1 MLKVYDQNKQALG
14 YITKYKDLKIESEL
28 STGDKTL
35 SFTLLTRSNIKEE
48 YYIET
53 KTDRYVVKEQNRAT
67 NSFVSIVAA
76 LDLEELEEPV
86 ASYIMEDVTLE
97 QAAIEALKNTGW
109 TVQVDSALAD
119 KKRNTGL
126 KNRTV
131 LTILERL
138 KAAFFCEIEFDTL
151 NKIVKFKEKIGTDR
165 GVHFFKGL
173 NLKSVKCSSDTYDYY
188 TRIIPI
194 GADGLEITDVNGGK
208 NYLENYQYSNKI
220 RTYLW
225 NDDSY
230 TDAAALKEDAE
241 KKLED
246 LSKPKKSFQA
256 SLNNL
261 SKRKGYTH
269 LQYAIGD
276 TVTLVDS
283 EIGIKEK
290 QRIVRTVEY
299 PQTPSKNTC
308 ELSNTVLT
316 FEEQQKQL
324 EEAASILE
332 DITTSD
338 GGIKGDTVDKIIIN
352 QIVDFQEGVLDST
365 DEKFQEVSQGFVTIG
380 DTIQNLQDD
389 IDSMDV
395 TFLKIEEAE
404 KIYATNEKVNTI
416 ETTVTNLSVGVDGIT
431 QTVSTVVTDVDNISN
446 RLGDAESK
454 IEQNAQEIALSV
466 KDTDIDGN
474 YIIGKINL
482 SSTTASIEAEHIKL
496 EGIVTA
502 NSRFKILTD
511 GSMEATAGKFNGE
524 IKATDITAF
533 ESYRIYNDQ
542 TDIKVIS
549 ATATKWLADNHE
561 VSVGIILDNNEVPDG
576 TYITFA
582 DQDISG
588 IKVST
593 ISYHALSAMFDC
605 AVFIEQDLRT
615 SAKIRADDSIV
626 FANAKGI
633 RANSTDA
640 TEYPILYIGD
650 DDVVSVGNISLITTI
665 KGSTVR
671 TDGTVYL
678 GDNIVANNN
687 NAYYCRSTSGT
698 NRETMK
704 IDASDTFLIG
714 SPSHVTAIRGTS
726 VRLQNATGTVVS
738 SDKRL
743 KTDIREIDPKMITF
757 LLSLSPVQFRAKSNP
772 GALRYGYIAQ
782 EVEKT
787 LNSLG
792 LTKEAFAGIE
802 IQNGEYG
809 LIYEQFIALNTLAI
823 QILYKK
829 IAELEKEI
837 GR

>member
-53 KTDRYVVKEQNRAT
+53 KTDRYVVKEQNLAT
-67 NSFVSIVAA
+67 NSFTSIVAA

-97 QAAIEALKNTGW
+97 QAAAEALKNTGW
-109 TVQVDSALAD
+109 TVQVDSTLTD

-131 LTILERL
+131 LTILKRL

-208 NYLENYQYSNKI
+208 NYLENYQYSSKI
-220 RTYLW
+220 RTYIW

-246 LSKPKKSFQA
+246 LSKPKKSFQV
-256 SLNNL
+256 SLNDL

-269 LQYAIGD
+269 LQYAVGD

-283 EIGIKEK
+283 EIGVKEK
-290 QRIVRTVEY
+290 QRIVKTVEY

-324 EEAASILE
+324 EEAADILE

-338 GGIKGDTVDKIIIN
+338 GGVKGETVDKIIIN

-365 DEKFQEVSQGFVTIG
+365 GEKFQEVSQGFVTIG
-380 DTIQNLQDD
+380 NTVQNLQDD

-395 TFLKIEEAE
+395 TFLKIEEA
-404 KIYATNEKVNTI
+404 KKTYATNEKVNAI

-431 QTVSTVVTDVDNISN
+431 QTVSMVVTDVDNISS

-474 YIIGKINL
+474 YIIGRINL

-502 NSRFKILTD
+502 NSKFKILTD
-511 GSMEATAGKFNGE
+511 GSMEATDGKFVGD
-524 IKATDITAF
+524 IKATDITALGN
-533 ESYRIYNDQ
+533 YRIYNDQ
-542 TDIKVIS
+542 TDLKVIS
-549 ATATKWLADNHE
+549 ATSTKWAADNHE
-561 VSVGIILDNNEVPDG
+561 VSIGLILDDTADPDG

-582 DQDISG
+582 NQNITG
-588 IKVST
+588 VEIST
-593 ISYHALSAMFDC
+593 ITVKALSMIFNCSTIFNDE
-605 AVFIEQDLRT
+605 IITD
-615 SAKIRADDSIV
+615 AKITANDSIV

-633 RANSTDA
+633 RGYSTEITD
-640 TEYPILYIGD
+640 YPIFYLGS
-650 DDVVSVGNISLITTI
+650 DDVVSVGNELLVTEI
-665 KGSTVR
+665 KGSTIR
-671 TDGTVYL
+671 TDGTMYL
-678 GDNIVANNN
+678 GSNIVANNN

-704 IDASDTFLIG
+704 IDTSDTFLIG

-802 IQNGEYG
+802 VQDGEYG
-809 LIYEQFIALNTLAI
+809 LIYEQFIALQSLAI
-823 QILYKK
+823 QEMYQKIKK
-829 IAELEKEI
+829 IEKEMGI
-837 GR
+837 